1 MIHAKENDFDVV
13 KDIFYQHKEWFP
25 HIRTDYMRREI
36 AAGHLIL
43 DNDVVITYNF
53 YKRKYLL
60 DKSMGEVVPGNKKLI
75 MQWNDC
81 ILHQIAAKN
90 RNGSASDALQRFFK
104 WTGSRVWLSVRSDNA
119 VARAFYERNGMKKVG
134 ETSWTKDGVKN
145 ALPGVIYCYD
155 KVEGPF
161 K

>member
-53 YKRKYLL
+53 YKRNYKL
-60 DKSMGEVVPGNKKLI
+60 DKSSMGDISQKII
-75 MQWNDC
+75 MQANDC
-81 ILHQIAAKN
+81 ILHQIAAKH
-90 RNGSASDALQRFFK
+90 RNGSASDALQRFFN
-104 WTGSRVWLSVRSDNA
+104 WTGRRVWLSVRSDNA
-119 VARAFYERNGMKKVG
+119 VAKSFYERNGMKLVG
-134 ETSWTKDGVKN
+134 KTSWTKDGVKN
-145 ALPGVIYCYD
+145 ALPGDIYLYD
-155 KVEGPF
+155 NVEEVL
-161 K
+161 

>member
-53 YKRKYLL
+53 YKRNYKL
-60 DKSMGEVVPGNKKLI
+60 DKSSMGDISQKII
-75 MQWNDC
+75 MQANDC
-81 ILHQIAAKN
+81 ILHQIAAKH
-90 RNGSASDALQRFFK
+90 RNGSASDALQRFFN
-104 WTGSRVWLSVRSDNA
+104 WTGRRVWLSVRSDNV
-119 VARAFYERNGMKKVG
+119 VAKSFYERNGMKLVG
-134 ETSWTKDGVKN
+134 KTSWTKDGVKN
-145 ALPGVIYCYD
+145 ALPGVIYLYD
-155 KVEGPF
+155 KVAGPF
-161 K
+161 